1 MQTKLNNSLYLLN
14 LLSREVEEILSIFS
28 LAYICGVID
37 ERKGFVCLFVCL
49 ANTDVECLDENCKPK
64 C

>member
-37 ERKGFVCLFVCL
+37 ERKGFVCLFGKH
-49 ANTDVECLDENCKPK
+49 ARGMFR
-64 C
+64 

>member
-37 ERKGFVCLFVCL
+37 ERKGFVCL
-49 ANTDVECLDENCKPK
+49 ANNV
-64 C
+64 

>member
-37 ERKGFVCLFVCL
+37 ERKGFVCL
-49 ANTDVECLDENCKPK
+49 ANTHVQCLDENCKPK

>member
-14 LLSREVEEILSIFS
+14 LLSRGVEEILSILS

-37 ERKGFVCLFVCL
+37 ERKGFVCLFVWQ
-49 ANTDVECLDENCKPK
+49 TRTMQCLDENCKPK

>member
-37 ERKGFVCLFVCL
+37 ERKWLVCLFVWQTRTW
-49 ANTDVECLDENCKPK
+49 NV
-64 C
+64 